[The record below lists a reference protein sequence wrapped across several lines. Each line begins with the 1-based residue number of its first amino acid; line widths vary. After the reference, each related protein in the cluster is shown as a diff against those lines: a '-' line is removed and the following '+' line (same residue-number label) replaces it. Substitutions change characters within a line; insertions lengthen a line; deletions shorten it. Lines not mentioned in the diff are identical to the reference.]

1 MEGGVVIPDW
11 YAWTL
16 FAAVAAAIVVGAA
29 AWLLWPR
36 RSERLPM
43 EHVAGAALVAAG
55 GWQLL
60 VDLPASLVQVFVI
73 NSGIPNAP
81 LTSVHVF
88 VIAHAAVVLAA
99 AVAIVGVLRR
109 EVWGAA
115 LGIGVSGAMATRT
128 VLGIA
133 SLLTMIGPEGMPDG
147 QLAWLV
153 AQSALQA
160 VPPIAAAVLLAPP
173 FWRERR
179 RPRPVHTEG
188 IVEVDP
194 KRSLDDAAETIAPI
208 P

>member
-1 MEGGVVIPDW
+1 MIPDW

-16 FAAVAAAIVVGAA
+16 FAVVAAAIVAGAA
-29 AWLLWPR
+29 AWLIWPR
-36 RSERLPM
+36 RSERLPL
-43 EHVAGAALVAAG
+43 EHVAGAALIAAG
-55 GWQLL
+55 GWQFL

-73 NSGIPNAP
+73 SSGIPNAP

-99 AVAIVGVLRR
+99 TVAILGILRR
-109 EVWGAA
+109 DVWGAA

-128 VLGIA
+128 VLGVA
-133 SLLTMIGPEGMPDG
+133 SLLTMLGPQGMPDG

-160 VPPIAAAVLLAPP
+160 VPPIAAAVLLALP

-179 RPRPVHTEG
+179 RPRPVHAEG

-194 KRSLDDAAETIAPI
+194 NGPLDEAVDLIAPT